1 MIGLGTKS
9 YRVPSMGNKM
19 YGASKP
25 LGRKIYG
32 PSRVNNNKVTVSSHP
47 ETLYHNS
54 HNSNIAYVP
63 FGTTKPHLYEDKL
76 KLHKDLVKKHD
87 GNLTRLKYHNDEP
100 APAVR
105 KQKLFK

>member
-32 PSRVNNNKVTVSSHP
+32 PSNVRNKPTISSHP

-63 FGTTKPHLYEDKL
+63 FGTTKVHLYEDKL
-76 KLHKDLVKKHD
+76 KLHKDIVKKHD
-87 GNLTRLKYHNDEP
+87 VNITRLTHHIEV
-100 APAVR
+100 APAVI
-105 KQKLFK
+105 KHNLFK

>member
-1 MIGLGTKS
+1 MVRYKS

-19 YGASKP
+19 YGASKT

-32 PSRVNNNKVTVSSHP
+32 PSRVNHNKITVSSRP
-47 ETLYHNS
+47 ETLYHYS

-63 FGTTKPHLYEDKL
+63 FRTTNPHLYEDKL
-76 KLHKDLVKKHD
+76 ELHKDLVKKHD
-87 GNLTRLKYHNDEP
+87 GTPTRLKYHNDEP

-105 KQKLFK
+105 KQKKIN